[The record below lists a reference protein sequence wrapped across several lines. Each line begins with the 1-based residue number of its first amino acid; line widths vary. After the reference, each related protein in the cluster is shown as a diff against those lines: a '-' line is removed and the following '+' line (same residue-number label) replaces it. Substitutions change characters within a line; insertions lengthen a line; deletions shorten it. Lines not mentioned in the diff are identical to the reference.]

1 MAIGNTLPNGDG
13 KGSSLCNLETH
24 ITANASTAVRI
35 VRESVES
42 EDTVFRRVR
51 HDKTAAIPTAI
62 GNTDDLRC
70 DRIKI
75 AAEAYIY
82 RNASDRHSIGAI
94 GKSCVHRRQ
103 RGIIHGIILHESIE
117 GQRKRTSA

>member
-1 MAIGNTLPNGDG
+1 MAIGNTLPNGEG
-13 KGSSLCNLETH
+13 RGSGICNLETH
-24 ITANASTAVRI
+24 NTANATTAVRI

-42 EDTVFRRVR
+42 EDTVFCRVR

-75 AAEAYIY
+75 AAEA
-82 RNASDRHSIGAI
+82 
-94 GKSCVHRRQ
+94 
-103 RGIIHGIILHESIE
+103 
-117 GQRKRTSA
+117 